1 VAAAAELARERFLPN
16 LSEQVRRWCSSFTV
30 PEPLS
35 QDQAPEIERFNQRL
49 LEEHA
54 LSPDQRMKRQEYPLS
69 KSAAVFV
76 HGLKL
81 RGLQFAHVG
90 NVPPGD
96 SPDL

>member
-1 VAAAAELARERFLPN
+1 M
-16 LSEQVRRWCSSFTV
+16 

-69 KSAAVFV
+69 KAAAVFV
-76 HGLKL
+76 YGLKSTRSAVRA
-81 RGLQFAHVG
+81 RGQCPAG
-90 NVPPGD
+90 R
-96 SPDL
+96 